1 MIERKRSMKKR
12 NLFLMIILILYSLLV
27 FSHGFFSKSEF
38 HKKLS
43 TKGFI
48 AHFYSFPVLIGIVV
62 SIFSAIVL
70 LIFCFKYG
78 TKFYKNRTAMIWV
91 FMLFVSVVFIVSGTE
106 RRKTPMEIS
115 YISNE
120 NVIKLVEWNV
130 ANNIDE
136 KNIYE
141 IFGEFDADIAV
152 FPELEGYEKGDFSN
166 QRLKDLFE
174 RANLDF
180 SKYEAYLSLPTEG
193 NIAPVTVVIKKEFGQ
208 YDCKQEIPMTQ
219 FGTVSLHSKKE
230 NIPDIIGLHT
240 APPLPGLMYF
250 WKIDLDFI
258 AYDLVKNNPNAI
270 IIGDFNATM
279 RHGAMNDIDTHEDI
293 LNYAPVMKRGTWN
306 KDIPDLFK
314 TTIDHIL
321 VPANQY
327 SVKKVEIRDLENSD
341 HMCIFAEIQKN
352 K

>member
-1 MIERKRSMKKR
+1 MKKR
-12 NLFLMIILILYSLLV
+12 KLFLMTTLILYSLLV

-43 TKGFI
+43 TKLFI
-48 AHFYSFPVLIGIVV
+48 AHFYSFPVLIGTVV
-62 SIFSAIVL
+62 SIFSIVVL
-70 LIFCFKYG
+70 LIFYFKYG
-78 TKFYKNRTAMIWV
+78 AKFYKNRTVILWSAM
-91 FMLFVSVVFIVSGTE
+91 FLVSVVFIVSGTE

-115 YISNE
+115 DTSNDK
-120 NVIKLVEWNV
+120 VIKLVEWNV

-136 KNIYE
+136 KNICE

-193 NIAPVTVVIKKEFGQ
+193 SIAPVTVVIKKEVGQ
-208 YDCKQEIPMTQ
+208 FDCKQEIPMTQ
-219 FGTVSLHSKKE
+219 FGTVHLHSKKE

-279 RHGAMNDIDTHEDI
+279 RHGAMNDINTHEDI

-306 KDIPDLFK
+306 KDMPDFFK

-321 VPANQY
+321 VPVNQY
-327 SVKKVEIRDLENSD
+327 SVKKVEIKDLENSD